1 MPQKPFITKFNGIL
15 RIFLSLKSYQ
25 FIMKKILFSI
35 SILTS
40 VAFFAQEITLDKIY
54 SGYYRGKGISGISSL
69 KNGEDYAVI
78 ESGGITK
85 YSYKTTQKNGSIV
98 EGRFQSYTF
107 NDDESKILLLKD
119 SKSIY
124 RHSFLGKFDVKD
136 LKSGKVMSL
145 NNGNFVQEPTFSPDG
160 NKVAFVSD
168 NNLFY
173 QDLNSGKITQ
183 ITSDGKKNSILNGLA
198 DWVYEE
204 EFGHAKLYEW
214 TKNSDAIVFV
224 KSNESEVP
232 EMMIP
237 IYGKQLYPSE
247 MRFKYPKAGE
257 KNSVV
262 SAQLYRLDTSKT
274 IALNLSNFKNYY
286 IPDVYK
292 TAKADEI
299 ILITSERLQNASDV
313 LKVNTKTGNITK
325 LFTESDK
332 RWIDTDNVTLEFL
345 DDNSFIW
352 GAERDGNRHLYWYN
366 EDGKLKKQ
374 ITKGKWEV
382 TNYYGYNPKTKE
394 VFIQTTQEGSIN
406 KVISKVNINSGK
418 VTLLSE
424 KTGTNSANFSH
435 NYNYFI
441 ETSSSA
447 AKPYTYVL
455 KDGNGK
461 TLKELQN
468 NEEQLKKLRADNM
481 VTKEFFT
488 IPNEAGDQMNAWIM
502 KPKDF
507 DPNKKYPLFMF
518 QYSGPGSQQVTNS
531 WDQGNGLWFNHLV
544 QKGYIVACVDGRG
557 TGYKGTEFKKV
568 TYLNLGKYEIEDQIA
583 AAKWFGKQSYINK
596 DRIGI
601 FGWSFGGYMASLAL
615 TKGADVFKTGIAVAP
630 VTNWRY
636 YDSVYTERFMR
647 TPQENP
653 AGYDDNSPTSYAELL
668 KGKFLLIHGTADDNV
683 HFQNSMEFAEALIQN
698 RKQFEFMA
706 YPDKNHGIAGGQT
719 RAQLYQKMTDFL
731 LNNL

>member
-1 MPQKPFITKFNGIL
+1 
-15 RIFLSLKSYQ
+15 
-25 FIMKKILFSI
+25 MKKILLSI
-35 SILTS
+35 SILAS
-40 VAFFAQEITLDKIY
+40 VAYFSQEITLDKIY

-69 KNGEDYAVI
+69 KNGENYIVI
-78 ESGGITK
+78 EQGGIAK
-85 YSYKTTQKNGSIV
+85 YSYKTTQKEGNIV
-98 EGRFQSYTF
+98 DGNFESYIF
-107 NDDESKILLLKD
+107 NDDESKILLLKN
-119 SKSIY
+119 SEPIY

-136 LKSGKVMSL
+136 LKSGKVINL
-145 NNGNFVQEPTFSPDG
+145 NNGNYVQEPTFSPDG
-160 NKVAFVSD
+160 SKVAFIAD

-183 ITSDGKKNSILNGLA
+183 ITTDGKKNSILNGLG

-232 EMMIP
+232 EMSIP

-257 KNSVV
+257 NNSVV
-262 SAQLYRLDTSKT
+262 SAQLYRLDSAKT

-313 LKVNTKTGNITK
+313 LKVNTKTGTITK

-345 DDNSFIW
+345 ADNSFIW
-352 GAERDGNRHLYWYN
+352 GAERDGNRHLYLYDEN
-366 EDGKLKKQ
+366 GKLKKQ
-374 ITKGKWEV
+374 ITKGDWEV

-394 VFIQTTQEGSIN
+394 VFIQTTQQGSIN
-406 KVISKVNINSGK
+406 KVVSKVNINTGK
-418 VTLLSE
+418 TTLISNS
-424 KTGTNSANFSH
+424 TGTNSANFSQ

-468 NEEQLKKLRADNM
+468 NNEQLKKLQQDNM
-481 VTKEFFT
+481 VTKEFIT
-488 IPNEAGDQMNAWIM
+488 IPNEAGDQMNAWVM

-557 TGYKGTEFKKV
+557 TGYKGTEYKKT
-568 TYLNLGKYEIEDQIA
+568 TYLNLGKFEIDDQIA

-601 FGWSFGGYMASLAL
+601 FGWSYGGYMASLAL
-615 TKGADVFKTGIAVAP
+615 TKGADVFKAGIAVAP

-636 YDSVYTERFMR
+636 YDSIYTERFMR

-653 AGYDDNSPTSYAELL
+653 GGYDDNSPTTYANLL
-668 KGKFLLIHGTADDNV
+668 KGKYLLIHGTADDNV
-683 HFQNSMEFAEALIQN
+683 HFQNAMEFSEALIQN
-698 RKQFEFMA
+698 NKQFEFMA
-706 YPDKNHGIAGGQT
+706 YPDKNHGIYGGQT
-719 RAQLYQKMTDFL
+719 RPQLYQKMTNFL
-731 LNNL
+731 LENL

>member
-1 MPQKPFITKFNGIL
+1 
-15 RIFLSLKSYQ
+15 
-25 FIMKKILFSI
+25 MKKILFSI

-69 KNGEDYAVI
+69 KNGEEYAVI

-262 SAQLYRLDTSKT
+262 SAQLYRLDSSKT

-468 NEEQLKKLRADNM
+468 NEEQLKKLQADNM

-698 RKQFEFMA
+698 KKQFEFMA